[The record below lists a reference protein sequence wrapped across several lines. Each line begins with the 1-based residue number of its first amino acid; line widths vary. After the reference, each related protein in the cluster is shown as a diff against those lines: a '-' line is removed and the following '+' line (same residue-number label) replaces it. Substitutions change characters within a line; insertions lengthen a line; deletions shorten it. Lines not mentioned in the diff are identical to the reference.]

1 MGVGGVEW
9 REECTNEVCRG
20 CGVSGRGEPVRG
32 LQRAVLLRA
41 VVAAL
46 ALGAAVGV
54 HVEVGHALAKRGAER
69 AEREAV
75 ACAEAARHPDLFDS
89 GWRAGCR

>member
-1 MGVGGVEW
+1 M
-9 REECTNEVCRG
+9 
-20 CGVSGRGEPVRG
+20 RG

-41 VVAAL
+41 AAAVL

-54 HVEVGHALAKRGAER
+54 HVEVGHALARRGAER

-75 ACAEAARHPDLFDS
+75 ACAEAARHPDLFEA
-89 GWRAGCR
+89 GWPAGCR